1 MWMPD
6 SSPKTNQERF
16 RVLVIFYLSGE
27 VLVASFEFPQGHLIT
42 LFIPVPVSVSVRYS
56 VWWEAPPLQAA
67 ALRCHHWLWGARY
80 VTRQLSCSNA
90 VSLCHE
96 EDFSFPP
103 VPYEWHFPTF
113 AVNISVSIFSSTDCS
128 LYLLYLPVSHFLKPF
143 LFIGHM
149 IQ

>member
-6 SSPKTNQERF
+6 SSLSNNQEHF
-16 RVLVIFYLSGE
+16 RVLVIFYLSGK
-27 VLVASFEFPQGHLIT
+27 VLATSFEFLQGYLIT
-42 LFIPVPVSVSVRYS
+42 FFIPVPAPVSVRHS
-56 VWWEAPPLQAA
+56 VWWEAPPLQAG
-67 ALRCHHWLWGARY
+67 ALRCHHWLWGARC

-96 EDFSFPP
+96 QNFSFPP
-103 VPYEWHFPTF
+103 EWNFPTF
-113 AVNISVSIFSSTDCS
+113 AVNLSVSIFSSTDCS
-128 LYLLYLPVSHFLKPF
+128 LYLLYLPFSHFLEQF